1 VKSAGRCDLGKHT
14 PSATPNMRSLDRCVS
29 AALAVLKV
37 SIRLHCGDKFQSG
50 SSRLSSTVSDL

>member
-1 VKSAGRCDLGKHT
+1 
-14 PSATPNMRSLDRCVS
+14 MRSLDRCVS

-50 SSRLSSTVSDL
+50 VKPLVLDGFRSVNRFCRAG